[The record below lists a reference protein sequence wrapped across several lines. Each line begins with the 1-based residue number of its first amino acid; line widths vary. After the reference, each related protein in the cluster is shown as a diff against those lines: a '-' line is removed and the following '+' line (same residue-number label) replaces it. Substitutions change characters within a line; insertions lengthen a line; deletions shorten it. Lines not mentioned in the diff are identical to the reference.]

1 MIRTNSF
8 AVLIGDGAEEE
19 LRKGAQKVQ
28 RHSMGAKIGPGKDFG
43 VESGGGPETAVAVL
57 ALNDG
62 FTLPIVHGFFEGDE
76 QHRGEFSLLMR
87 NGEEYVAE
95 RDALGTRQ
103 LYLRWGKLTGVS
115 TDFRFFDSRPEDL
128 LPPGA
133 MYSVKSG
140 LTRRRDLV
148 PVSTDITLSAASGR
162 LAKLID
168 DAVRRRAHGFRKVGV
183 AFSGGLDSSVV
194 AHCSARH
201 ADVTLFSV
209 YARGSKDET
218 WSRRAAE
225 LLDLEHVACP
235 IDAEDVSDELKC
247 LTLPFEPSPMD
258 KVLWCVYS
266 VAGRAARERGL
277 DVLLLGQL
285 ADELFGGYMKYALQL
300 QRSGEAAAR
309 GMMEGDVRECSSR
322 GFIRD
327 ETACAKWVEP
337 RFPFADEGVVRF
349 ALGLP
354 IEWKISGRERKVVLR
369 RAAFELG
376 LPETLAASPKKA
388 AQYSSGVMKLIR

>member
-1 MIRTNSF
+1 MIRSNSF

-19 LRKGAQKVQ
+19 LRKGAQMVQ
-28 RHSMGAKIGPGKDFG
+28 RHSIGTKIGTGTDFG
-43 VESGGGPETAVAVL
+43 FESENGPETAVAVL
-57 ALNDG
+57 ALDDG
-62 FTLPIVHGFFEGDE
+62 STLPIVHGFFEGE
-76 QHRGEFSLLMR
+76 GQHRGEFSLLMR

-103 LYLRWGKLTGVS
+103 LYLRRGKLTGVS

-133 MYSVKSG
+133 VYSVQSG
-140 LTRRRDLV
+140 STRCRDLV
-148 PVSTDITLSAASGR
+148 PANIDITLSAASER
-162 LAKLID
+162 LANLID
-168 DAVRRRAHGFRKVGV
+168 GAVLRRAHGFRKVGV
-183 AFSGGLDSSVV
+183 AFSGGLDSSVI

-209 YARGSKDET
+209 YGRGSKDEA
-218 WSRRAAE
+218 WSRKAAE

-235 IDAEDVSDELKC
+235 VDAEEVSEELKC
-247 LTLPFEPSPMD
+247 LNLPFEPSPMD

-266 VAGRAARERGL
+266 VAGRAARERGI
-277 DVLLLGQL
+277 DMLLLGQL
-285 ADELFGGYMKYALQL
+285 ADELFGGYLKYALQL

-309 GMMEGDVRECSSR
+309 GMMEGDVRECSRR

-337 RFPFADEGVVRF
+337 RFPFADEEVVRF

-354 IEWKISGRERKVVLR
+354 IEWKISGGERKVVLR
-369 RAAFELG
+369 RAALELG
-376 LPETLAASPKKA
+376 LPETLTALPKNA
-388 AQYSSGVMKLIR
+388 AQYSSGVMKLVR